1 MIREPDFN
9 MDSLRRH
16 RVSKTECLEV
26 LADPLKFRADQ
37 EESKR
42 GNIRRMYV
50 GKTVAGRTLEVGVE
64 FLSNE
69 KLNIYHA
76 RKATSAMK
84 EEAGYEEE

>member
-1 MIREPDFN
+1 MIQEPDFN

-42 GNIRRMYV
+42 G
-50 GKTVAGRTLEVGVE
+50 
-64 FLSNE
+64 
-69 KLNIYHA
+69 
-76 RKATSAMK
+76 TSAACMLVK
-84 EEAGYEEE
+84 LLQEGLWRSG